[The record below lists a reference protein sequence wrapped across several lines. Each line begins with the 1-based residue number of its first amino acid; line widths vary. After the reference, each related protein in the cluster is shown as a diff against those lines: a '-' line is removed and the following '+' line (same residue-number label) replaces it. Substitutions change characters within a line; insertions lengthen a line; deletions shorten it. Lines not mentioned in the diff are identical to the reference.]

1 MAQLNKF
8 IPTFWLTYWKKV
20 SSKSFIFS
28 TLFMIVIFIA
38 VSNADKIYDF
48 FDKSEDDITVISSSD
63 KALATAFKDSYQKLE
78 KNKKLKIVDFN
89 KGKKGIKEEKYKI
102 LIDIKENKD
111 KTLEAKVYSTEYA
124 DEDVMSAVRSTLT
137 AFQSNNIAKSLNLSQ
152 ENLNRI
158 MSEAKVTDKVI
169 KPNNAN
175 DNVSEQSK
183 VLNTAIVY
191 AGLFLIFI
199 ITLNYGSQIAT
210 EIAQEKSSRVIEMII
225 TSISPITHLMAKISG
240 VIAVAMTQ
248 MLIYVVAIVM
258 CTYVFDLGETISKF
272 GFTFD
277 HENVRTLIYAIIFL
291 ILGLLIYISASAI
304 VGSLTN
310 RIEDIAQSIMPVTM
324 LNMIAFYIAMFSLTK
339 PDTMLVKVAS
349 YVPFFT
355 PQIMLLRTISTKTSD
370 VEIMIGIIICIV
382 TIILLFLLSARIY
395 KGSVFSTDKNIIK
408 NFKRALKTK

>member
-1 MAQLNKF
+1 MNKF

-63 KALATAFKDSYQKLE
+63 KALATAFKDSYQKLD

-89 KGKKGIKEEKYKI
+89 KGESGIKDEKYKI
-102 LIDIKENKD
+102 LIDIRENKD

-137 AFQSNNIAKSLNLSQ
+137 TFQSNNIAKSLNLSQ
-152 ENLNRI
+152 ENLSRV

-169 KPNNAN
+169 KPKNAN

-183 VLNTAIVY
+183 ALNTAIVY

-240 VIAVAMTQ
+240 VIAVAATQ
-248 MLIYVVAIVM
+248 MLIYAVAMVTCI
-258 CTYVFDLGETISKF
+258 YVFNLGETISKF

-277 HENVRTLIYAIIFL
+277 HENVRILIYAIIFL

-370 VEIMIGIIICIV
+370 IEIMIGIIICII
-382 TIILLFLLSARIY
+382 TIILLFLLAAKIY
-395 KGSVFSTDKNIIK
+395 KGSVFSTDKNIFK